1 MNGKSSCSR
10 RAQSLSSVCELAAQT
25 SIIQLVKGATVAAQT
40 VLAIL
45 LIFSIASWTIIFNK
59 RSLLTRARS
68 QDRDFL
74 KVFRTSEKLEGRES
88 FTERFESSPLARV
101 YRTGGDEI
109 CRILD
114 IPAREELALSDGKQ
128 LTIAERSLRR
138 AAMLEMRR
146 LESGMGWLASTATA
160 SPFIGLFGTVVGII
174 EAFQGLSTQ
183 TQTSIQAVAPGIA
196 EALVATAAGIF
207 TAVPAYIAYNYF
219 LGDIKQ
225 IASHIDDFILELM
238 NLLER
243 RTIEYGVYHS

>member
-1 MNGKSSCSR
+1 
-10 RAQSLSSVCELAAQT
+10 
-25 SIIQLVKGATVAAQT
+25 
-40 VLAIL
+40 
-45 LIFSIASWTIIFNK
+45 
-59 RSLLTRARS
+59 
-68 QDRDFL
+68 
-74 KVFRTSEKLEGRES
+74 
-88 FTERFESSPLARV
+88 
-101 YRTGGDEI
+101 
-109 CRILD
+109 
-114 IPAREELALSDGKQ
+114 
-128 LTIAERSLRR
+128 
-138 AAMLEMRR
+138 
-146 LESGMGWLASTATA
+146 MGWLASTATA